1 MEYKYT
7 TYHLPCYRKSH
18 GDRQI
23 SYITIIKNSLR
34 IMIIHLPTGK
44 QFANRKEAKIY
55 FGTAYY
61 YKLEREK
68 RDLLFTDNVQSATNE
83 YCQATSNKR
92 DKQNKW

>member
-1 MEYKYT
+1 MGTIQWLYEVQAET
-7 TYHLPCYRKSH
+7 EWQDTYHICS
-18 GDRQI
+18 
-23 SYITIIKNSLR
+23 ITKTNRLI

-83 YCQATSNKR
+83 YCQTTSNKQ
-92 DKQNKW
+92 DKHKNS

>member
-1 MEYKYT
+1 
-7 TYHLPCYRKSH
+7 
-18 GDRQI
+18 
-23 SYITIIKNSLR
+23 
-34 IMIIHLPTGK
+34 MIIHLPTGK

-83 YCQATSNKR
+83 YCQTTSNKQ
-92 DKQNKW
+92 DKLGLPSRAGLSGCQSFSKQRLPKKEH

>member
-1 MEYKYT
+1 MGTIQWLYEVQAET
-7 TYHLPCYRKSH
+7 EWQDTYHICS
-18 GDRQI
+18 
-23 SYITIIKNSLR
+23 ITETNLLTA
-34 IMIIHLPTGK
+34 MIIHIPTGK

-83 YCQATSNKR
+83 YEDTIKTPAKQ
-92 DKQNKW
+92 DK

>member
-1 MEYKYT
+1 
-7 TYHLPCYRKSH
+7 
-18 GDRQI
+18 
-23 SYITIIKNSLR
+23 
-34 IMIIHLPTGK
+34 MIIHLPTGK

-83 YCQATSNKR
+83 YCQTTSNKQ
-92 DKQNKW
+92 DKHENS